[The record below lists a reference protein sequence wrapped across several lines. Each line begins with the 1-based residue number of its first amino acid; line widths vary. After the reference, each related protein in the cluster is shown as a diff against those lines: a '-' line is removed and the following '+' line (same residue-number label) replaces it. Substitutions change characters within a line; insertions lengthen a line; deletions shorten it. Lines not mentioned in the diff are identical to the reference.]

1 MDPIIRGLGA
11 VNAATTRIAGAIA
24 TALLMAMLGVVI
36 VHVFFRYV
44 LGDSFGWTEEVS
56 RTMMVWMA
64 FLYFPMAHRE
74 GLNVSLDLLI
84 GAIRG
89 SAAFRVV
96 GLVIEILVLVLV
108 LGAVWWSWGIVE
120 RAATSRTLALQ
131 IPSMYI
137 YAIMPIGFGLVALSS
152 IERTLKLAINL
163 FDPDRYDVRVYGSSV
178 EGAPT

>member
-1 MDPIIRGLGA
+1 MDVLIRGLGA
-11 VNAATTRIAGAIA
+11 VNALTTRVAGGIA
-24 TALLMAMLGVVI
+24 TALLMGMLGVVI

-44 LGDSFGWTEEVS
+44 MGDSFGWTEEVS

-89 SAAFRVV
+89 TAVFRLI
-96 GLVIEILVLVLV
+96 GLAIEIAVLVLLV
-108 LGAVWWSWGIVE
+108 GAVWWSWGIVE

-137 YAIMPIGFGLVALSS
+137 YAIMPVGFGLVALCSL
-152 IERTLKLAINL
+152 ERVLKLAINL
-163 FDPDRYDVRVYGSSV
+163 VDPGRYDVRVYGSSV
-178 EGAPT
+178 EGAQA

>member
-1 MDPIIRGLGA
+1 MDPLIRGLGA
-11 VNAATTRIAGAIA
+11 FNSVMTRVAGALA

-44 LGDSFGWTEEVS
+44 VGDSFGWTEEVS

-64 FLYFPMAHRE
+64 FLYFPMAHRQ

-89 SAAFRVV
+89 SAPFRII
-96 GLVIEILVLVLV
+96 GLVIELAVLVLV
-108 LGAVWWSWGIVE
+108 LGAVWFSWGIVE

-137 YAIMPIGFGLVALSS
+137 YAIMPIGFGLVALCS
-152 IERTLKLAINL
+152 IERVLKLAINIV
-163 FDPDRYDVRVYGSSV
+163 DPERYDVSVYGSSV
-178 EGAPT
+178 ETPS